1 MSTFAPSHSIS
12 PLPRKSMSST
22 PHFFFLYLKTFSL
35 PLSPLLPIL
44 WVSTINANHWNDRK
58 IDSFFFLTEKEFYR
72 RLVVLDSLQFHGFYS
87 PWSYL
92 GQKTGMG
99 NFSILQGIFL
109 TLHILQHSTW
119 ELSFLFHLK
128 YPFGKRRDS
137 VGTFRMSSAKPS
149 PFGKSGQ
156 NVPGRHFCCKC
167 DISARREIRS
177 SFCST
182 NKFTEEAKRESW
194 KMNNTKDQ
202 KAFLIGQS

>member
-1 MSTFAPSHSIS
+1 M
-12 PLPRKSMSST
+12 
-22 PHFFFLYLKTFSL
+22 
-35 PLSPLLPIL
+35 
-44 WVSTINANHWNDRK
+44 
-58 IDSFFFLTEKEFYR
+58 TEKEFYR
-72 RLVVLDSLQFHGFYS
+72 RLVMLDSLQFHGFYS
-87 PWSYL
+87 PWGYL

-109 TLHILQHSTW
+109 TLHTLQHSTS

-137 VGTFRMSSAKPS
+137 VDTFRRSSAKPS

-156 NVPGRHFCCKC
+156 NVPGRHCCCKC
-167 DISARREIRS
+167 DISASREIRS

-194 KMNNTKDQ
+194 KINNTNDQ
-202 KAFLIGQS
+202 KVFLIGQS